1 MNRNRPADPPPLR
14 PPPPHLP
21 VGVRF
26 GPTGI
31 EMLHYFLRPKV
42 HCLPINEERITDLN
56 IYLFHPDHL
65 PSKASTPSSLL
76 LLLLPPP
83 PLFLG
88 GISGPASVLE
98 SKLPVNL
105 EGPDGRYAYFFVRR
119 EPSEQRQRRR
129 RTPHG
134 YWKEVGLEEA
144 VRDESSNV
152 ILGFKRNFV
161 FFEGTNK
168 KTLWEMDEYR
178 LNLEIQGMR
187 NTFDPRRNNYVICKV
202 YTETSESSGDLSF
215 ASAEAQLIGSDE
227 SDSTLAGNKRRR
239 N

>member
-1 MNRNRPADPPPLR
+1 MNQNRPASPPPLR
-14 PPPPHLP
+14 PPPPLLLP

-26 GPTGI
+26 EPTGN
-31 EMLHYFLRPKV
+31 ELVQYFLRLKV
-42 HCLPINEERITDLN
+42 HCLPLNEERITDLN

-76 LLLLPPP
+76 LLPPP

-105 EGPDGRYAYFFVRR
+105 EHPERKYAYFFVRR
-119 EPSEQRQRRR
+119 EPSEQRRRRR
-129 RTPHG
+129 RTQHG
-134 YWKEVGLEEA
+134 YWNEVGLEKA

-152 ILGFKRNFV
+152 IMGFKRRFV
-161 FFEGTNK
+161 FFEGTN

-178 LNLEIQGMR
+178 LNLEIPGMR
-187 NTFDPRRNNYVICKV
+187 NTIDPTRNNYVICKV
-202 YTETSESSGDLSF
+202 SREISESSGDLSF
-215 ASAEAQLIGSDE
+215 ASVEAQLTGSDI
-227 SDSTLAGNKRRR
+227 SDSTSAANKRRR

>member
-26 GPTGI
+26 DPTGI

-65 PSKASTPSSLL
+65 P
-76 LLLLPPP
+76 
-83 PLFLG
+83 
-88 GISGPASVLE
+88 I
-98 SKLPVNL
+98 NL
-105 EGPDGRYAYFFVRR
+105 EGPDRRYAYFFVRR
-119 EPSEQRQRRR
+119 EPSEHRQRRR

-134 YWKEVGLEEA
+134 YWNQVGLEEA

-161 FFEGTNK
+161 FFEGTK

-187 NTFDPRRNNYVICKV
+187 NTFDHRRNNYVICKV
-202 YTETSESSGDLSF
+202 STETSESSGDLSF